1 MPNKN
6 HCSKNKIDRNFVEV
20 INILNKN
27 NISYWVCHGTLLG
40 IIRDKKLISWDPDID
55 IAVLEKNNSRSKI
68 SKLLK
73 KKGFKEIKK
82 TFLKYDGMQKF
93 IKKNGREVD
102 INYYEQS
109 KTKNQVYIK
118 WPIPKNL
125 IMRIV
130 EVLSISKSY
139 QGNFKNIIKYFQI
152 FEGLFT
158 VIKKY
163 LVKNN
168 LYYSMAGYSHKK
180 QYIDKLKTYKFY
192 NLKILIPQNYN
203 GYLKSIYG
211 DDWKIPKKKFN
222 WIRNSPS
229 TIFHYSDLNDK

>member
-27 NISYWVCHGTLLG
+27 KISYWVCHGTLLG

-55 IAVLEKNNSRSKI
+55 IAVLEKNNLRSKI

-139 QGNFKNIIKYFQI
+139 RGNFKNIIKYFQI

-158 VIKKY
+158 VLKKY

-192 NLKILIPQNYN
+192 NLKILIPQNYI

>member
-1 MPNKN
+1 MLDKN
-6 HCSKNKIDRNFVEV
+6 HRSKDKIDRNFFEV
-20 INILNKN
+20 INILNENK
-27 NISYWVCHGTLLG
+27 ISYWVCHGTLLG

-55 IAVLEKNNSRSKI
+55 IAVLQNSSLRSKI

-73 KKGFKEIKK
+73 NRGFKEIKK

-102 INYYEQS
+102 INYYQES
-109 KTKNQVYIK
+109 KAKNQVYIK

-139 QGNFKNIIKYFQI
+139 SGNFKNIIRYFQI
-152 FEGLFT
+152 FESFFIIL
-158 VIKKY
+158 KKF
-163 LVKNN
+163 LVKKNW
-168 LYYSMAGYSHKK
+168 YYSMAGYSHKK
-180 QYIDKLKTYKFY
+180 QYIDKLKNYKFY
-192 NLKILIPQNYN
+192 NLNILVPHNYTN
-203 GYLKSIYG
+203 YLKSIYG
-211 DDWKIPKKKFN
+211 DDWRVPKKKFN

-229 TIFHYSDLNDK
+229 TIFHNN